1 MTISNV
7 MTISRL
13 LLSPV
18 FIFVFM
24 SQGIWARIGA
34 LVIVIVI
41 ELTDLLDGMVARKRG
56 EITDFGKIADPLAD
70 SVSRFTIFIC
80 FLAAG
85 YAPVWMIA
93 FIFYRDMVVSY
104 MRILASMNGVV
115 LAARRSGKFKAMAQ
129 GPSILIILMLDVI
142 REIYPIWWFNRF
154 TYWLLAFVTLVTVI
168 SLVDYVMGN
177 REFVRKLRLR

>member
-24 SQGIWARIGA
+24 SHGLWARIGA
-34 LVIVIVI
+34 FVIVGII
-41 ELTDLLDGMVARKRG
+41 ELTDLLDGIVARKRG
-56 EITDFGKIADPLAD
+56 EVTDFGKIADPLAD

-93 FIFYRDMVVSY
+93 IFFYRDIVVSY

-129 GPSILIILMLDVI
+129 GPSILIILVLDIV
-142 REIYPIWWFNRF
+142 REIYPVWWFDRF
-154 TYWLLAFVTLVTVI
+154 TYWLLAFVTLVTLI
-168 SLVDYVMGN
+168 SMVDYVMGN

>member
-24 SQGIWARIGA
+24 SQGLWARIGA
-34 LVIVIVI
+34 LVIVIVF